1 MNNTGY
7 FLVADLLGF
16 GKIVKNCQEQT
27 LNERI
32 AEWTN
37 LVDSTASL
45 HGINHL
51 QLISDTLFA
60 GAPSTVEGLS
70 GLLSF
75 SRDLLSRGFEK
86 SFPIR
91 GAIVHGEYVFGKL
104 TYGRAVIAAHE
115 LEQAQNWIGIT
126 CAPDLPDIE
135 TLWSLD
141 LVVCY
146 PAPLKR
152 GPMKLHPVVS
162 WPVPP
167 TERLMRLLTGGGL
180 TRGQEV
186 ITWELG
192 EKANNTI
199 LFRLYQEILH
209 KRKMNCSRFHGSLPA
224 QPIEEALVGL

>member
-1 MNNTGY
+1 MNHTGY

-16 GKIVKNCQEQT
+16 GKIVKNSTGPT
-27 LNERI
+27 LNGRI
-32 AEWTN
+32 DEWIN
-37 LVDSTASL
+37 LVDATSSL
-45 HGINHL
+45 HGIKNF
-51 QLISDTLFA
+51 QLISDTLFV
-60 GAPSTVEGLS
+60 GAPSSVEGLS

-75 SRDLLSRGFEK
+75 SRELLSRGIEK
-86 SFPIR
+86 SLPIR

-135 TLWSLD
+135 TLWFLD

>member
-16 GKIVKNCQEQT
+16 GRIVKNSTEPS
-27 LNERI
+27 LNARI
-32 AEWTN
+32 DEWIN
-37 LVDSTASL
+37 LVEATAYL

-51 QLISDTLFA
+51 QLISDTLFV
-60 GAPSTVEGLS
+60 GAPSSVEGLS
-70 GLLSF
+70 GLLGF
-75 SRDLLSRGFEK
+75 SRDLLSKGIEK
-86 SFPIR
+86 SFPMR

-126 CAPDLPDIE
+126 CAPNLPGIKD
-135 TLWSLD
+135 LWSLD
-141 LVVCY
+141 RVVCY
-146 PAPLKR
+146 PAPQKR
-152 GPMKLHPVVS
+152 GQMKLYPVVS

-167 TERLMRLLTGGGL
+167 TEKLMQLLMDGGL
-180 TRGQEV
+180 TRAQEV

-199 LFRLYQEILH
+199 LFRLYQEFLR
-209 KRKMNCSRFHGSLPA
+209 KRVVDCSRFHGTLPVH
-224 QPIEEALVGL
+224 PIEAGLIGS

>member
-16 GKIVKNCQEQT
+16 GKIVKNSTGTT
-27 LNERI
+27 LNGRI
-32 AEWTN
+32 DEWVD
-37 LVDSTASL
+37 LVGATASL
-45 HGINHL
+45 HGINNF
-51 QLISDTLFA
+51 QLVSDTLFV
-60 GAPSTVEGLS
+60 GAPSSVEGLS

-75 SRDLLSRGFEK
+75 SRDLLSKGIEK

-135 TLWSLD
+135 ALWSLD
-141 LVVCY
+141 RVVCY
-146 PAPLKR
+146 PAPQKR
-152 GPMKLHPVVS
+152 GQMRLHPVVS

-167 TERLMRLLTGGGL
+167 TERLMQLLMGGGL
-180 TRGQEV
+180 TRAQEV

-192 EKANNTI
+192 DKANNTI
-199 LFRLYQEILH
+199 LFRLYQEFLR
-209 KRKMNCSRFHGSLPA
+209 KRPVDCSRFYGTLPVH
-224 QPIEEALVGL
+224 PIEASLVDS